1 MRAFTH
7 LFSVLLLFFVQL
19 IFAQNH
25 LTLEDYRSLA
35 KNNSPLLNDFNNQRF
50 SLKLDSLKLRADYGV
65 KVNGLGDASYSPLFG
80 SWGYNGSVAA
90 GQNLAALV
98 RVSKELLGKKN
109 KETRFSNYSLS
120 IQQLLNRVWVA
131 ENLPADIAERTNSG
145 KWHDKSDLQRW
156 ACILGK
162 RGWFGIS
169 WPKEY

>member
-120 IQQLLNRVWVA
+120 MQQMLKKIDSTR
-131 ENLPADIAERTNSG
+131 
-145 KWHDKSDLQRW
+145 
-156 ACILGK
+156 C
-162 RGWFGIS
+162 
-169 WPKEY
+169 